1 MTFENMILVMARSSG
16 SKIISR
22 QNLRLINGKPLLSY
36 VLDTALKYKNALVVV
51 STDSEE
57 IMQISSS
64 YGAEVI
70 KRPKSLTRDSTSLED
85 IASHSLKVLQK
96 KGREFKKCLIVHPHF
111 PLISV
116 NTIKRFFDGLND
128 FDTIFGF
135 EEDSIHDDVMGEV
148 TTKKEPHKIN
158 LLTKRIIRTKK
169 IVAFNCR
176 SFTQSNVFKKPYYGI
191 KIPAEEI
198 FSPTSYHDFGLLES
212 IINKKRI
219 LVRVDGSKEIGL
231 GHVYNMLTVLNNL
244 RKEEILIVM
253 NSKKR
258 LGLEKFKEYLYNVRL
273 FSTKE
278 QLLKMI
284 KDFQPHMIV
293 NDILDTDLRY
303 MTKLKKFNC
312 VIVNFEDRG
321 EGRKLADL
329 VFNPIYQEKRIFP
342 NEYYGARYAC
352 VRDEFRIWQR
362 ADVRE
367 QVKQIIISFGGT
379 DPTNKTVEVLETI
392 REMSLKEIKIKV
404 VLGLGNTHKDEIKI
418 IARDMNQDN
427 FKVDIIE
434 KSDFLAKNIIESDFA
449 IISNGRTV
457 FEVAATKVPVIS
469 IAVNQRERNHSF
481 VKNKNVGLSI
491 TLETKKDLNMLSKSI
506 KKMMKFQNRKMY
518 FNNLRKINLLKGIET
533 VNRLILDKI
542 N

>member
-1 MTFENMILVMARSSG
+1 M
-16 SKIISR
+16 
-22 QNLRLINGKPLLSY
+22 
-36 VLDTALKYKNALVVV
+36 
-51 STDSEE
+51 
-57 IMQISSS
+57 
-64 YGAEVI
+64 
-70 KRPKSLTRDSTSLED
+70 
-85 IASHSLKVLQK
+85 
-96 KGREFKKCLIVHPHF
+96 
-111 PLISV
+111 
-116 NTIKRFFDGLND
+116 
-128 FDTIFGF
+128 
-135 EEDSIHDDVMGEV
+135 
-148 TTKKEPHKIN
+148 
-158 LLTKRIIRTKK
+158 
-169 IVAFNCR
+169 
-176 SFTQSNVFKKPYYGI
+176 
-191 KIPAEEI
+191 
-198 FSPTSYHDFGLLES
+198 
-212 IINKKRI
+212 
-219 LVRVDGSKEIGL
+219 
-231 GHVYNMLTVLNNL
+231 
-244 RKEEILIVM
+244 
-253 NSKKR
+253 
-258 LGLEKFKEYLYNVRL
+258 
-273 FSTKE
+273 
-278 QLLKMI
+278 
-284 KDFQPHMIV
+284 
-293 NDILDTDLRY
+293 
-303 MTKLKKFNC
+303 
-312 VIVNFEDRG
+312 NFEDRG